1 MSKLLEHTFLF
12 SLATLISRIL
22 GLVRDA
28 SFAHY
33 FGISAQYDA
42 YSIAIL
48 FPFFL
53 RKIFADGALSSAFVP
68 LFNRKDGKDA
78 QKFFSTTFWSILI
91 VTSLLYI
98 PVGIF
103 SDKIVL
109 ILGTGLPPSILD
121 LTSFL
126 LKISYPYIIF
136 ISLWAVIT
144 GVLNSKD
151 IYFGPAVAP
160 ALSNIVSI
168 IFIVTSSYFI
178 PQILGPTIGF
188 TIGGVVEFLLVFFI
202 LKKIRF
208 PITFDFNVQDLK
220 PILKLFGPALLGV
233 AVGTLNTLIDTNIAT
248 WTGTG
253 GVSTIE
259 YALRIYQLPL
269 GIFAV
274 SVANALLPKLSYS
287 SSMKNDKEFQQTLE
301 NSIELML
308 FFIIPATFGL
318 IFLNKEII
326 ALIYQH
332 GNFTYQDTLITSKTL
347 LCYSL
352 GLPFYALHTIFIR
365 KYHSQL
371 NTKYPSIVAV
381 IMLLINAFLD
391 IILAKKIGVPGIA
404 LATSI
409 SGFFGMLLTGFSTFK
424 SLKIENWIEIIKIFG
439 ASLIMAFFIIIF
451 KTFFYSRLWTI
462 LIVTFGA
469 LIYVITSY
477 LLGYRKLSTAINLI
491 FKRKNRK

>member
-12 SLATLISRIL
+12 SLATLISRVL
-22 GLVRDA
+22 GLFRDA
-28 SFAHY
+28 AFAHF

-68 LFNRKDGKDA
+68 FFNRKNGEDA
-78 QKFFSTTFWSILI
+78 QVFFSTTFWSVLI
-91 VTSLLYI
+91 ITSLLYI
-98 PVGIF
+98 PVSIF

-109 ILGTGLPPSILD
+109 VLGTGLSPSIKS

-151 IYFGPAVAP
+151 IYFGPAFAP
-160 ALSNIVSI
+160 ALSNIVII
-168 IFIVTSSYFI
+168 IFIFISPYFV

-188 TIGGVVEFLLVFFI
+188 TIGGIVEFLLVFFL

-208 PITFDFNVQDLK
+208 PITLDFNVHDLK

-287 SSMKNDKEFQQTLE
+287 ASVKNEKEFQQTLE
-301 NSIELML
+301 SSLELML

-332 GNFTYQDTLITSKTL
+332 GNFTYQDTLITAKTL

-365 KYHSQL
+365 KFHSQL
-371 NTKYPSIVAV
+371 NTKYPSIVAA
-381 IMLLINAFLD
+381 IMLLINAVLD
-391 IILAKKIGVPGIA
+391 VLLSIKIGVAGIA

-409 SGFFGMLLTGFSTFK
+409 SGIFGMILTGYSTFK
-424 SLKIENWIEIIKIFG
+424 SLDFQNWIEILKIFG
-439 ASLIMAFFIIIF
+439 ASLLMSLFILIF
-451 KTFFYSRLWTI
+451 KNLFTSRLWTI
-462 LIVTFGA
+462 LLIVLGA
-469 LIYVITSY
+469 LVYIASTY
-477 LLGYRKLSTAINLI
+477 LLGYKKLSTAIKLV
-491 FKRKNRK
+491 FKGKNKK